1 MMRIRRN
8 DIVEVIS
15 GEEQGKRGRVLKV
28 LLRKSRVI
36 VEGVNYIIRH
46 VKQSQ
51 SNVEGGRV
59 QKEAPIFISK
69 VLPVCDKCGKGVRV
83 GYRLDENKKKVRY
96 CRNKG
101 CNAVISPEK

>member
-8 DIVEVIS
+8 DVVEVIS

-28 LLRKSRVI
+28 LLKKSRVI

-51 SNVEGGRV
+51 TNVEGGRV
-59 QKEAPIFISK
+59 QKEAPISISK

-83 GYRLDENKKKVRY
+83 GYRLDEKKKKVRY

-101 CNAVISPEK
+101 CNTVISTPK